1 MRRALGDMNMKA
13 LATMKALVSTKAL
26 ATLGALAA
34 LAALAGGG
42 VALSGCGASATLD
55 PLARAAEVTSQ
66 QPGAKV
72 AMTMQLSAPG
82 LPGGSSFAMTAEGW
96 FDEKAHSGEMTM
108 DLSQVPGISAL
119 GGGAGAKVQMVFLY
133 PVVYMNM
140 PFLAGKLPEGKT
152 WMKLD
157 ITKAMQAAG
166 LNAGSLG
173 SADQSDPTQFLQYL
187 KASSGGV
194 VSLGGETVDG
204 VPTTHYRASL
214 QLSHILEHLS
224 GDEQAMVKGAI
235 EKLGSAGIIPVDA
248 WVDAQGRVRRMQL
261 SIDGLGAAA
270 GVAAG
275 SPGATSPGAAG
286 AAQSVSMAITIDF
299 KSYGPGP
306 AIVAPP
312 ADEVFDASAL
322 ASGLKPAG

>member
-1 MRRALGDMNMKA
+1 MRRIRGN
-13 LATMKALVSTKAL
+13 TKAAKSL

-34 LAALAGGG
+34 LAGCG
-42 VALSGCGASATLD
+42 VALGGCGASATLD
-55 PLARAAEVTSQ
+55 PLARAAEVTSRQ
-66 QPGAKV
+66 SGAKV

-108 DLSQVPGISAL
+108 DLSQVPGMSLL

-166 LNAGSLG
+166 LNAGTLS
-173 SADQSDPTQFLQYL
+173 SANQSDPTQFLQYL
-187 KASSGGV
+187 RASSGGV

-204 VPTTHYRASL
+204 VPTTHYRAGL
-214 QLSHILEHLS
+214 KLGNILEHLS

-235 EKLGSAGIIPVDA
+235 EKLGSAGVIPVDA

-261 SIDGLGAAA
+261 SIDGLGAATGA
-270 GVAAG
+270 AAG
-275 SPGATSPGAAG
+275 STGATSPGAAG
-286 AAQSVSMAITIDF
+286 AAQNVSMAITIDF